1 MSKGEDH
8 VVLAK
13 NMQAQQFHQELAL
26 LERCIQHDQPRS
38 FVRQTKSQPQKIQD
52 HRGQLHGL
60 GVLILQQVDRRGGN
74 FSLTVFPIRNQPLV
88 QQGKQGRLFPSVVRG
103 ELLIKEK

>member
-26 LERCIQHDQPRS
+26 LERCIQHEQIGKSIPLFSRTPAARS
-38 FVRQTKSQPQKIQD
+38 AP
-52 HRGQLHGL
+52 G
-60 GVLILQQVDRRGGN
+60 
-74 FSLTVFPIRNQPLV
+74 
-88 QQGKQGRLFPSVVRG
+88 PSG
-103 ELLIKEK
+103 ELAGIALGANDPQAIRRHGKHDGAVSAEAEGYALAHLEAVELYCV